1 VSVLERVTA
10 LRAAAIAIVALELI
24 AVELVDR
31 IPPSS
36 RVFGR
41 VILGL
46 VNGMTKTSLLPPSC
60 QNGESIAVHRALLS
74 GHACGPSLPSHH
86 RNPSHLG

>member
-1 VSVLERVTA
+1 MSVPEWVAA
-10 LRAAAIAIVALELI
+10 LRMAAIAIVALELI

-41 VILGL
+41 VTLGL
-46 VNGMTKTSLLPPSC
+46 VNGMTETSLSLPSRR
-60 QNGESIAVHRALLS
+60 NGESIAVHRAS
-74 GHACGPSLPSHH
+74 PRGHTRGPSLLSHH
-86 RNPSHLG
+86 WNPRHLG